1 MTYIKPILGLIILT
15 TLIPELFT
23 GSTSIDV
30 LVNPKVLWGYLI
42 GYGIAILFLRDIAT
56 RFSLN
61 YGGIFILGMAYSFFN
76 EGLLAKTYLIFQD
89 DPVNKLINLPVDF
102 LANMGN
108 FFGLNFG
115 FTITSAIWHGVGSV
129 LIPICVVHYLYPLS
143 ATVPWLSK
151 KVTTGLG
158 VLLALAGTTTFF
170 SPEKIQGT
178 NELFFVIVLCMAF
191 LFVLALRFKKDDMT
205 FLSQPITKP
214 IQPVL
219 LGLSV
224 GIFYLVIL
232 NILGTMGNLIPYL
245 IVFTVGVS
253 GYIYLLKKKQWIT
266 TSGLMFF
273 GIGFYAQTLIIP
285 FLYLQTTVNN
295 ITALVSYIVLGVT
308 YVWVRKRQG
317 VTSNF

>member
-1 MTYIKPILGLIILT
+1 MTHIKPILGLIILT

-23 GSTSIDV
+23 GSTSIDI
-30 LVNPKVLWGYLI
+30 LVNPTVLWGYLI
-42 GYGIAILFLRDIAT
+42 GYGIAILFLREIAM

-115 FTITSAIWHGVGSV
+115 FTLTSAVWHGIGSM
-129 LIPICVVHYLYPLS
+129 LIPICIIHYLYPKS
-143 ATVPWLSK
+143 AMTPWLSK

-191 LFVLALRFKKDDMT
+191 LFILALRFKKDDMT

-232 NILGTMGNLIPYL
+232 NILGTMGNLVPYL
-245 IVFTVGVS
+245 VVFCLGVG
-253 GYIYLLKKKQWIT
+253 GYITILKKKLWTST
-266 TSGLMFF
+266 TGLIFF
-273 GIGFYAQTLIIP
+273 GIGFYAQTLVIP
-285 FLYLQTTVNN
+285 LLFLRTPVN
-295 ITALVSYIVLGVT
+295 IATALIAYIILGVT
-308 YVWVRKRQG
+308 YVWVKRR
-317 VTSNF
+317 

>member
-1 MTYIKPILGLIILT
+1 MTHIRPILGLIILT

-23 GSTSIDV
+23 GSTSIDI
-30 LVNPKVLWGYLI
+30 LINPAVLWGYLI
-42 GYGIAILFLRDIAT
+42 GYGIAILFLREIAT
-56 RFSLN
+56 RFSLS

-115 FTITSAIWHGVGSV
+115 FTLTSAVWHGIGSM
-129 LIPICVVHYLYPLS
+129 LIPICIIHYLYPKS
-143 ATVPWLSK
+143 AMSPWLSK
-151 KVTTGLG
+151 KVTAGLG

-178 NELFFVIVLCMAF
+178 NELFFVIVLCMAL
-191 LFVLALRFKKDDMT
+191 LFILALWFKKDDVT

-214 IQPVL
+214 TQPVL

-224 GIFYLVIL
+224 GIFYLIIL
-232 NILGTMGNLIPYL
+232 NILGTMGNLVPYL
-245 IVFTVGVS
+245 VVFCLGVG
-253 GYIYLLKKKQWIT
+253 GYITILKQKMWVSAT
-266 TSGLMFF
+266 GLIFF

-285 FLYLQTTVNN
+285 LLFLRTPVN
-295 ITALVSYIVLGVT
+295 IVTAIIAYIILGV
-308 YVWVRKRQG
+308 VFVGLRRRQIA
-317 VTSNF
+317 V

>member
-1 MTYIKPILGLIILT
+1 MTHIRPILGLIILT

-23 GSTSIDV
+23 GSTSIDI
-30 LVNPKVLWGYLI
+30 LLNPAVLWGYLI
-42 GYGIAILFLRDIAT
+42 GYGVAILFLREIAA
-56 RFSLN
+56 RFSLS

-115 FTITSAIWHGVGSV
+115 FTLTSAVWHGIGSV
-129 LIPICVVHYLYPLS
+129 LIPICIIHYLYPKS
-143 ATVPWLSK
+143 AMTPWLSK
-151 KVTTGLG
+151 KVTVGLG

-178 NELFFVIVLCMAF
+178 NELFFVIVLCMAL
-191 LFVLALRFKKDDMT
+191 LFILALWFKKDDVT

-224 GIFYLVIL
+224 GIFYLIIL
-232 NILGTMGNLIPYL
+232 NVLGTMGNLVPYL
-245 IVFTVGVS
+245 VVFCLGVG
-253 GYIYLLKKKQWIT
+253 GYITILKKNMWVSAT
-266 TSGLMFF
+266 GLIFF

-285 FLYLQTTVNN
+285 LLFLRTPVN
-295 ITALVSYIVLGVT
+295 IVTAIIAYIILGV
-308 YVWVRKRQG
+308 VFVGLRRRQIA
-317 VTSNF
+317 V

>member
-1 MTYIKPILGLIILT
+1 MTHIRPILGLIILT

-23 GSTSIDV
+23 GSTSIDI
-30 LVNPKVLWGYLI
+30 LVNPAVLWGYLI
-42 GYGIAILFLRDIAT
+42 GYGIAILFLREIAT

-115 FTITSAIWHGVGSV
+115 FTLTSAVWHGIGSM
-129 LIPICVVHYLYPLS
+129 LIPICIIHYLYPKS
-143 ATVPWLSK
+143 AMTPWLSK

-191 LFVLALRFKKDDMT
+191 LFILALRFKKDDMT

-232 NILGTMGNLIPYL
+232 NILGTMGNLVPYL
-245 IVFTVGVS
+245 VVFCLGVG
-253 GYIYLLKKKQWIT
+253 GYITILKQKMWVSAT
-266 TSGLMFF
+266 GLIFF

-285 FLYLQTTVNN
+285 LLFLRTPVN
-295 ITALVSYIVLGVT
+295 IATAIIAYIILGVV
-308 YVWVRKRQG
+308 YVGLRRSQG
-317 VTSNF
+317 VG